1 MCPAVRSRF
10 SLEAS
15 MRRTLRTGSIL
26 LALAAGLLALSTSL
40 SAHHGAANYD
50 VAHTLTLK
58 GTITEYKFTN
68 PHVLFSFD
76 VKKDDGTVEKW
87 EGEASNPLQL
97 ARQGWTSKTFK
108 AGDELTFIGHG
119 TKSGAKSLWI
129 TSIVYPDGKEFT
141 HLHNEY
147 EN

>member
-1 MCPAVRSRF
+1 
-10 SLEAS
+10 
-15 MRRTLRTGSIL
+15 MRRKLRAGVTLVT
-26 LALAAGLLALSTSL
+26 LAAGLLALGVPA

-76 VKKDDGTVEKW
+76 VKSDDGTIEKW

-108 AGDELTFIGHG
+108 AGDQLTFIGHG